1 MRNKIARV
9 ATKFLKKSSEN
20 LEIHIYDFDMTLFR
34 SPEAPKWWD
43 KKSYGQWHSH
53 QSSLG
58 EPFLEVKAPS
68 SYWITNVVRR
78 AKSSTQDLNVWSVMC
93 TGRIDIVPIGYR
105 VAELLKQAGLDFD
118 NVFLNG
124 TGAKT
129 PKYKQQVL
137 IGLLKKFPNVK
148 KVQMWEDTKE
158 NLDAIEA
165 ICNKVG
171 VEFEGHLIAVSEI
184 GSDHISE
191 DEYLE
196 FIKEEVPANEF
207 SKLFKKI
214 LKRRTKNEQKSL

>member
-9 ATKFLKKSSEN
+9 ATKYLKKSSEN

-43 KKSYGQWHSH
+43 KKSYGQWHSN

-58 EPFLEVKAPS
+58 EPFLEVNAPS
-68 SYWITNVVRR
+68 EYWISYAVKS
-78 AKSSTQDLNVWSVMC
+78 AKYSIQDLNVWSVMC
-93 TGRIDIVPIGYR
+93 TGRVDTVPIRYR

-118 NVFLNG
+118 NVFLND

-137 IGLLKKFPNVK
+137 IGLLKKFPNIK
-148 KVQMWEDTKE
+148 KVKMWEDTKE
-158 NLDAIEA
+158 NLDALEA
-165 ICNKVG
+165 VCNRVG
-171 VEFEGHLIAVSEI
+171 IEFEGYLVSVSEI

-196 FIKEEVPANEF
+196 FIKEEIPANEF
-207 SKLFKKI
+207 NKLFKKI
-214 LKRRTKNEQKSL
+214 MKKRVKE

>member
-1 MRNKIARV
+1 
-9 ATKFLKKSSEN
+9 
-20 LEIHIYDFDMTLFR
+20 
-34 SPEAPKWWD
+34 
-43 KKSYGQWHSH
+43 
-53 QSSLG
+53 
-58 EPFLEVKAPS
+58 
-68 SYWITNVVRR
+68 
-78 AKSSTQDLNVWSVMC
+78 
-93 TGRIDIVPIGYR
+93 
-105 VAELLKQAGLDFD
+105 
-118 NVFLNG
+118 
-124 TGAKT
+124 
-129 PKYKQQVL
+129 
-137 IGLLKKFPNVK
+137 
-148 KVQMWEDTKE
+148 MWEDTKE